1 MIVRQDQENL
11 IFITQHDHAYI
22 AGEFFTHFKKE
33 FIATEHYESLKF
45 AVHQHDRAWI
55 IPDTNPIV
63 NDSTNFPFTFID
75 YPERLKLH
83 FYKLGIEQVDQA
95 NSYAALLCSMHY
107 AGYVE
112 NFKSEAGKQFYE
124 REQLRQKHLI
134 NKLKIPHDRLLQYQL
149 KILRFCDDLSLY
161 VCMNKPG
168 AAKEEEVD
176 LFKKGFKDSE
186 FFSKNGE
193 TKIIASYREKGR
205 NVIKFNSSPF
215 EEPFEIKVHCKRIS
229 KQLINDIGLADA
241 YEAEPVTFFLIQ
253 LT

>member
-1 MIVRQDQENL
+1 MIVREDQDNF

-22 AGEFFTHFKKE
+22 AGEFLTHFKKD
-33 FIATEHYESLKF
+33 FIALEHYESLKF

-55 IPDTNPIV
+55 IPDANPFM
-63 NDSTNFPFTFID
+63 NDATQFPYTFLD

-95 NSYAALLCSMHY
+95 NSYAAILCSMHY
-107 AGYVE
+107 CSFLE
-112 NFKSEAGKQFYE
+112 NVRTEVGKQFYE
-124 REQLRQKHLI
+124 REQLRQKHLM

-149 KILRFCDDLSLY
+149 KILQFCDDLSLY

-168 AAKEEEVD
+168 IPKEEEVGI
-176 LFKKGFKDSE
+176 FKNGFSNSE

-193 TKIIASYREKGR
+193 TKIVASYKDR
-205 NVIKFNSSPF
+205 NVLKFNSSPF
-215 EEPFEIKVHCKRIS
+215 EGTFEIRIHAKRVS
-229 KQLINDIGLADA
+229 KQLIKDIGLADA
-241 YEAEPVTFFLIQ
+241 YANEVTTSYAIK